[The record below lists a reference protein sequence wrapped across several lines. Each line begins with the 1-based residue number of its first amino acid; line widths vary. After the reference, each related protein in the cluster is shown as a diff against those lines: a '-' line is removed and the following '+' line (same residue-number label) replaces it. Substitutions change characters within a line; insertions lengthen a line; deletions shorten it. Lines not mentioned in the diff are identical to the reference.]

1 MQKDERSSAWITW
14 LHEQRRE
21 EQQTF
26 DDFSQHRQQIAT
38 INRDPLA
45 ADVENNIKHIQEQQ
59 LWSMSS
65 CIDIDQGRSLRRSG
79 SSVITNPLGIS
90 KKIGYSPSSVVDDWM
105 LQTIRFFCQRCS
117 CSAKALFVLCWSIG
131 IEGIKSPTSQNP
143 LQSLSIHLNPYGFGI
158 KRTWPKSVQ
167 IHNTHFKYADQ
178 RTFQLPLR
186 TQQTPHI
193 QSM

>member
-1 MQKDERSSAWITW
+1 VIIELYIYPDTIIALMNKMQKDERSSAWITW

-90 KKIGYSPSSVVDDWM
+90 KKIGYSPSSVVDD
-105 LQTIRFFCQRCS
+105 
-117 CSAKALFVLCWSIG
+117 
-131 IEGIKSPTSQNP
+131 
-143 LQSLSIHLNPYGFGI
+143 
-158 KRTWPKSVQ
+158 
-167 IHNTHFKYADQ
+167 
-178 RTFQLPLR
+178 
-186 TQQTPHI
+186 
-193 QSM
+193 